1 MLDCFLQLR
10 EATRHMCDHGEN
22 GRIDRRGLLA
32 LAGLGLAAASLGLS
46 VAPAAAAHGPKTS
59 LNPDQALAALKEGNA
74 RYVSSPQ
81 VCAMDLIKRRG
92 DLAGHQSPWATIV
105 GCSDSRVPPELLFG
119 GLGPGE
125 LFVARNAGNLVD
137 TATMGTV
144 EYGAEVLGAPL
155 LVVLGHEKC
164 GAVAAACDVI
174 VKRATF
180 PGSIGPMVRPIVP
193 AATAMR
199 GKPGDFVDNTVRESA
214 RRTAQRL
221 AIASPILSKLVR
233 EGKLKIVAARYDLDD
248 GKVEYL

>member
-1 MLDCFLQLR
+1 VCDQD
-10 EATRHMCDHGEN
+10 ETR
-22 GRIDRRGLLA
+22 RIDRRGLLE
-32 LAGLGLAAASLGLS
+32 LAGLGLTAAVLGLS
-46 VAPAAAAHGPKTS
+46 AAPAAAAHGPKSS
-59 LNPDQALAALKEGNA
+59 LTPDQALAALKEGNA
-74 RYVSSPQ
+74 RYVSNPQ
-81 VCAMDLIKRRG
+81 VCVMELAKRRA
-92 DLAGHQSPWATIV
+92 DVAGHQAPWATIV
-105 GCSDSRVPPELLFG
+105 GCADSRVPPELLFG
-119 GLGPGE
+119 GLGLGE

-144 EYGAEVLGAPL
+144 EYGAEVLGSPL

-164 GAVAAACDVI
+164 GAVAAACELVT
-174 VKRATF
+174 KNAKF

-221 AIASPILSKLVR
+221 AVASPILAKLVK